1 MADKT
6 NHKAQGSFFV
16 LIQSA
21 NYPATDPVCKQQEA
35 GSREPLWAFTRRESA
50 LSYRVN
56 S

>member
-6 NHKAQGSFFV
+6 NHKAKASFFV

-35 GSREPLWAFTRRESA
+35 GGREPLWAFTRQECVK
-50 LSYRVN
+50 LQG
-56 S
+56 